1 MPGRITA
8 VAALTKV
15 VISIIAILAGL
26 FEKTLILLIT
36 LAGL

>member
-8 VAALTKV
+8 VVALTKV

-26 FEKTLILLIT
+26 FEETLILLIT